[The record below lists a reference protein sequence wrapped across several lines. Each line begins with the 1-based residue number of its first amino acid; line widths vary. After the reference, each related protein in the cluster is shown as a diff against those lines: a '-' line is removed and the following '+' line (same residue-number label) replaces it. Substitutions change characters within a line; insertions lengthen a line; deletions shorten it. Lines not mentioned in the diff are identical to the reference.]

1 MALKSEDLA
10 CWSCGESLAGVPMPL
25 SRISECLS
33 CRRKLH
39 VCLMCEFYD
48 PAVAEA
54 CREPVADE
62 VSDKTMAN
70 FCDFFSPRTDGVRA
84 GQAGTAGGVPSE
96 LDALFGGEQE
106 VEPEQGAADSG
117 NDDPTSRLEDLFGK
131 KD

>member
-1 MALKSEDLA
+1 MALKSEDLV
-10 CWSCGESLAGVPMPL
+10 CWSCGEFLVGVPMPI

-70 FCDFFSPRTDGVRA
+70 FCDFFSPRTDRVRA
-84 GQAGTAGGVPSE
+84 EQSGIGGEVPSE
-96 LDALFGGEQE
+96 LDALFGGAQE
-106 VEPEQGAADSG
+106 GEPEQGVRGAETDESMQ
-117 NDDPTSRLEDLFGK
+117 RLEDLFGK